1 MTRIID
7 SNELIKKISFGYMR
21 KKKPMIVDQPIQFFY
36 KKISIKDF
44 DKISIILLD
53 KKVKLNGI

>member
-1 MTRIID
+1 
-7 SNELIKKISFGYMR
+7 
-21 KKKPMIVDQPIQFFY
+21 MIVDQQIQFFY

-44 DKISIILLD
+44 DQISIILLD